1 MNYSINESKLNKANK
16 LFDQLEKKQNAGK
29 GTFVEYTKKVDNKTY
44 GIVKESTLYTIKVC
58 DKGSGTIV
66 AEDFNYIDGFGNRKR
81 FQRGTLQEAI
91 KYLHLYLNED
101 KYVLDIPVVTPEVP
115 QSDNVE
121 GLDGEME
128 MGDEKA
134 PAPEMDADMEG
145 DSDIENIDMGD
156 EDAEGEAE
164 GQEDE
169 SGEGEDDIKDMQRM
183 TGKLSQDIRT
193 QITDGKGKMTVGMFK
208 SILAAGKDLD
218 DKSKKEVMKKAE
230 DVFDI
235 SDEEEEKDSLNEAPL
250 SAYNLEIFE
259 KNGLYGLKDLS
270 GLIMVRPMYRHIDD
284 EVRYGGNVNIVN
296 KNGKK
301 DYININKYIY
311 NDSLSDD
318 DDDDEMFLRESMN
331 SSLEDHGLEIFEK
344 NGLMGLLDEEGNVV
358 LSAKY
363 SFIDDVI
370 TPNGL
375 LLVKTSDGTKIKIDI
390 FSYMD

>member
-16 LFDQLEKKQNAGK
+16 LFDQLEKKQNTGK
-29 GTFVEYTKKVDNKTY
+29 GTFVEYTKKVDDKTY
-44 GIVKESTLYTIKVC
+44 GIVKESTFYTIKVC

-145 DSDIENIDMGD
+145 DSDIKNIDMGD

-164 GQEDE
+164 G
-169 SGEGEDDIKDMQRM
+169 GEGEDDIKDMQRM

-230 DVFDI
+230 DVFDV
-235 SDEEEEKDSLNEAPL
+235 SDDEEEKDSLNEAPL

-270 GLIMVRPMYRHIDD
+270 GLIMVKPMYRYIDD
-284 EVRYGGNVNIVN
+284 EVRYGGNVNIIN

-301 DYININKYIY
+301 DYININKYVY

-331 SSLEDHGLEIFEK
+331 TSLEDYGLEIFEK

-375 LLVKTSDGTKIKIDI
+375 LLVKTGDGTKIKIDI